1 MNKSKIS
8 GKATLCEC
16 FNLILIKIIISKH
29 FSIETIIL
37 KNKKKTWEIILFL
50 FYF

>member
-37 KNKKKTWEIILFL
+37 KNKKKT
-50 FYF
+50 